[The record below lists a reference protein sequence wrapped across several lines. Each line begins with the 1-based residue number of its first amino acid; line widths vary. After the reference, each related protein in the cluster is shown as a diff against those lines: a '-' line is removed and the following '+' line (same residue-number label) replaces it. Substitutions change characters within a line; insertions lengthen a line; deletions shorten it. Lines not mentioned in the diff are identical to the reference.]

1 MQLKPYDDI
10 IPYLSERLNEHLNR
24 NETVLWLIPG
34 GSAIAIAVEV
44 AKRIADNPNL
54 SNLSVTLTDERYG
67 EPGHADENWR
77 QLSEAGF
84 TLNGASLHPVLNGE
98 DGPTT
103 AHTYATTLAE
113 LLNATDYS
121 VGLFGIGTDS
131 HIAGIKPASD
141 ALGTHELTSYYV
153 GEDFERVTITFE
165 AMRQLDEVLIA
176 ASGEQKIP
184 VIRAILHETY
194 PLEERQAHILKTL
207 SNVSLFTDYKE
218 N

>member
-44 AKRIADNPNL
+44 AKRITDNPNL

-84 TLNGASLHPVLNGE
+84 MLNGASLYPVLNGE
-98 DGPTT
+98 DGLAT
-103 AHTYATTLAE
+103 AHTYTTTLAE
-113 LLNATDYS
+113 LLNGADYS
-121 VGLFGIGTDS
+121 VGLFGVGTDG

-141 ALGTHELTSYYV
+141 AVDTHELTSYYV

-165 AMRQLDEVLIA
+165 AMKQLDEVLIA
-176 ASGEQKIP
+176 ASGEQKFP

-194 PLEERQAHILKTL
+194 PLEERPAHILKTL